1 MKKKPFSKY
10 LAAIEPLPDHER
22 VPDSTMI
29 SKKIEKPLITSIT
42 SGKGGVGKT
51 FVAVN
56 LAACLARQGKK
67 VLVADCDLGLSN
79 VDIMLGIN
87 PESSLK
93 DVLFG
98 ERTLREVIV
107 PTKGGFD
114 LIPACSGVREM
125 AQLLYEKIQT
135 IKSGIAAFTDYDII
149 LLDTGAGISEV
160 VLQFNLMASRN
171 IVIINKELTCLTDAY
186 AMMKIMYQVFGH
198 NAFSIIVNCATD
210 DREGEKIFNHMDS
223 ICRRFLDVSLDYLGS
238 IMKDERAARS
248 ILRQEVLVQ
257 SDPKSRIAANF
268 AAISRAVNR
277 QEHQNPRTSGFHK
290 NEKPAPTEKIS

>member
-1 MKKKPFSKY
+1 MILKK
-10 LAAIEPLPDHER
+10 L
-22 VPDSTMI
+22 
-29 SKKIEKPLITSIT
+29 EKPLITSVT

-51 FVAVN
+51 FVTVN

-79 VDIMLGIN
+79 VDIMLGIT
-87 PESSLK
+87 PEYSLK

-98 ERTLREVIV
+98 EKTLLEIIV
-107 PTKGGFD
+107 PTQGGFD

-171 IVIINKELTCLTDAY
+171 IVVINKELTCLTDAY

-198 NAFSIIVNCATD
+198 NTFSIIVNSATD
-210 DREGEKIFNHMDS
+210 DREGEKLFNHLDS
-223 ICRRFLDVSLDYLGS
+223 ICRKFLDVSLDYLGS
-238 IMKDERAARS
+238 ILKDERAARS

-268 AAISRAVNR
+268 TAISRTLSR
-277 QEHQNPRTSGFHK
+277 QEHQNPRASGFRK
-290 NEKPAPTEKIS
+290 AENTL